1 MTTPGFAFSRRK
13 NPEAGPKGMVAF
25 QEGKQGETHP
35 SIALCV
41 AWRADS
47 TDDETEA
54 WEMDGFGR
62 NHTERLVW
70 TGSAS

>member
-1 MTTPGFAFSRRK
+1 
-13 NPEAGPKGMVAF
+13 MVAF